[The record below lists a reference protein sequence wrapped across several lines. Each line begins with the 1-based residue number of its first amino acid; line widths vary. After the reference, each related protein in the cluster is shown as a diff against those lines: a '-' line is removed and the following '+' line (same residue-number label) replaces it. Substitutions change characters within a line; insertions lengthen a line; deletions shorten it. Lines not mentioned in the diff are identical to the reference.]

1 MHVDPG
7 RGPRRPE
14 SSQPRTSRCTL
25 TLDEA
30 RAEERYAREPAEIAD
45 PVRLFDRA
53 WAHRLLAAARGVRFA
68 VSRHVAEGGE
78 GARELAEAVLAA
90 CEDPSD
96 LRFAYELS
104 EPLESKLKALASVY
118 GADRVDIA
126 PTAFRDLSRF
136 ERLGFGGLPVLVAKT
151 HLSVTADPADRTL
164 AATSGW
170 VLPVREVRLAAGAGY
185 VYALTGEITTMPG
198 LGSHPGAEAMDLTD
212 CGEIVGLS

>member
-1 MHVDPG
+1 MWFSVVELTSDQGRTAANVFQGETAITVDDKG
-7 RGPRRPE
+7 R
-14 SSQPRTSRCTL
+14 
-25 TLDEA
+25 
-30 RAEERYAREPAEIAD
+30 
-45 PVRLFDRA
+45 
-53 WAHRLLAAARGVRFA
+53 
-68 VSRHVAEGGE
+68 VA
-78 GARELAEAVLAA
+78 
-90 CEDPSD
+90 
-96 LRFAYELS
+96 
-104 EPLESKLKALASVY
+104 
-118 GADRVDIA
+118 I